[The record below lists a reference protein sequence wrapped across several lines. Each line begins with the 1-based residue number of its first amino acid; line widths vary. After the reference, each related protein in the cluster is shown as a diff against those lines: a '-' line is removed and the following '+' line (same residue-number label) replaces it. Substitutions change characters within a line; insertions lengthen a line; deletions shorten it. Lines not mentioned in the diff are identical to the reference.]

1 MPDPKLAAV
10 LFVLFLLLFLALRAG
25 LAGFSD
31 RAARHRRLHWNR
43 EPTWS
48 RYAVSFLSRFGRL
61 QEHLAD
67 LLAASG
73 WKLRAESFA
82 LLSVGLGLAGSASGT
97 LLLHSARGTA
107 MLAAMLALVPYC
119 LLRMR
124 LIKRQLAV
132 RLDFL
137 PALELFYQCY
147 LVTGRRHA
155 RIALQR
161 AVEERRLTGEAQLV
175 FEQLYLQLCVHE
187 DDEATLRRFA
197 LAIGSVW
204 ADYFC
209 NMLRVALT
217 EGNDIADNLQEL
229 IGDMRNSR
237 LEDQKERHRLLEIR
251 IANFSP
257 ALFFALFIGI
267 NIRMNPEASYRY
279 YLASADGRGML
290 LNAVVMLF
298 ASLLVGIYLSRRRL

>member
-1 MPDPKLAAV
+1 MGIETALLLLAV
-10 LFVLFLLLFLALRAG
+10 FVLLFALLRMGIALS
-25 LAGFSD
+25 SD
-31 RAARHRRLHWNR
+31 YAARRRRLRSNR
-43 EPTWS
+43 EPVWS
-48 RYAVSFLSRFGRL
+48 RYAGRFLSRFGKPYD
-61 QEHLAD
+61 HLAD

-73 WKLRAESFA
+73 WKSRAEGFA
-82 LLSVGLGLAGSASGT
+82 LLSVGLALAGIAGGAALFHSFRST
-97 LLLHSARGTA
+97 LL
-107 MLAAMLALVPYC
+107 LAAMLALLPYS

-147 LVTGRRHA
+147 LVTGRSHV

-161 AVEERRLTGEAQLV
+161 TVEERRLVGEAQLV
-175 FEQLYLQLCVHE
+175 FEQLYLRLCVHE
-187 DDEATLRRFA
+187 DDEASLRRFA
-197 LAIGSVW
+197 LSIGSVW

-209 NMLRVALT
+209 NMLRVALA
-217 EGNDIADNLQEL
+217 EGNDIADNLKEL
-229 IGDMRNSR
+229 IGDMRSSR

-257 ALFFALFIGI
+257 ALFFGLFIGI

-279 YLASADGRGML
+279 YLADAGGRGML
-290 LNAVVMLF
+290 LNAAVMLF
-298 ASLLVGIYLSRRRL
+298 ASLLMGIYLSRRRL